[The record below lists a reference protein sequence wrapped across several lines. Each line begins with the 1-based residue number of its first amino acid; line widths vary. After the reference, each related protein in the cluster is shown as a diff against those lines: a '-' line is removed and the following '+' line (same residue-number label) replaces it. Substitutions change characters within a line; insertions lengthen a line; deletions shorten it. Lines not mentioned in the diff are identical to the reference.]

1 MNLVEEIGDHYQR
14 ALNTIGG
21 SGIDWVDTVF
31 KVCVVFLVDLANFLG
46 MSYEEINI
54 WIFII
59 IWPTLTILGGVWI
72 ILLKMKIRK
81 LRKQTKLS

>member
-1 MNLVEEIGDHYQR
+1 MNLVDEIGDHYQR